1 MERIILLTCLLLTS
15 CSTKEYTYKQ
25 DVKPHPIQVERS
37 DWDIFI
43 EALIQVESEN
53 NPQAVGSKDDVGIL
67 QITPI
72 YVADVNRIL
81 GEEAYF
87 LEDRTD
93 RKKSLE
99 MFRIL
104 QNHYNPKLDINKAIK
119 LHNPRASSRYKAKI
133 LCKINKI
140 KEKCPKSKNS

>member
-1 MERIILLTCLLLTS
+1 MKRIILLACLALAS
-15 CSTKEYTYKQ
+15 CTTKEPIPKQ
-25 DVKPHPIQVERS
+25 DLSPSVIELKNEWSV
-37 DWDIFI
+37 FI
-43 EALIQVESEN
+43 EALIEVESEN
-53 NPQAVGSKDDVGIL
+53 NPGAVGTKNDVGIL

-81 GEEAYF
+81 GKEAYF

-93 RKKSLE
+93 PGKSLE
-99 MFRIL
+99 MFEIM

-119 LHNPRASSRYKAKI
+119 LHNPGAGARYKAKI

-140 KEKCPKSKNS
+140 KENCPKIKNS

>member
-15 CSTKEYTYKQ
+15 CSTEEPIYKQ
-25 DVKPHPIQVERS
+25 EIKPSPIQMERS

-43 EALIQVESEN
+43 EALIEVESEN

-93 RKKSLE
+93 RQKSLE
-99 MFRIL
+99 MFGIL

-140 KEKCPKSKNS
+140 KQKCPKYENS

>member
-1 MERIILLTCLLLTS
+1 MKRIILLACLMLTS
-15 CSTKEYTYKQ
+15 CSTEEPIYKQ
-25 DVKPHPIQVERS
+25 EIKPSPIQIERS
-37 DWDIFI
+37 DWDIFV
-43 EALIQVESEN
+43 EALIEVESEN

-81 GEEAYF
+81 GKEAYF

-93 RKKSLE
+93 PGKSLE
-99 MFRIL
+99 MFEIM

-119 LHNPRASSRYKAKI
+119 LHNPGAGARYKAKI

-140 KEKCPKSKNS
+140 KEKCPKRENS

>member
-1 MERIILLTCLLLTS
+1 MKRIILLACLMLTS
-15 CSTKEYTYKQ
+15 CSTKEPI
-25 DVKPHPIQVERS
+25 DKPEEVGPSPISVRS

-43 EALIQVESEN
+43 EALIEVESEN

-93 RKKSLE
+93 PGKSLE
-99 MFRIL
+99 MFEIM

-119 LHNPRASSRYKAKI
+119 LHNPGAGARYKAKI

-140 KEKCPKSKNS
+140 KEKCSKSKNS